1 MGCVDVFSDAA
12 GGRGYFRKTCVCV
25 CVCVERVLVVV
36 SDGMDG
42 VGFLLV
48 VFLVVLV
55 WND

>member
-1 MGCVDVFSDAA
+1 V
-12 GGRGYFRKTCVCV
+12 CVCV

-55 WND
+55 WNE